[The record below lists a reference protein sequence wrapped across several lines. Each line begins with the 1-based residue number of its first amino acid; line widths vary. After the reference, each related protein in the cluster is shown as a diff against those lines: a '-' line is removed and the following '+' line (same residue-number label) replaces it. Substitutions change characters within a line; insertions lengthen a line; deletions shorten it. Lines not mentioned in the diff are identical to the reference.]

1 MEIPLLRSRFC
12 GQYSELGGYRFQ
24 LELSH
29 LHPRGDYNRYSQA
42 TSFFQASVIAHNIEE
57 AVERAKEKWII
68 DNQERRKRGDRW
80 SGTNSEN
87 GIIPKVKKSRM
98 HLEDYREVSKR
109 SYFLQ

>member
-1 MEIPLLRSRFC
+1 MNIPFSRLRFR
-12 GQYSELGGYRFQ
+12 GQYSELGDYLFQ
-24 LELSH
+24 VELSH

-57 AVERAKEKWII
+57 AVERVKERWII

-87 GIIPKVKKSRM
+87 GIIPRVKKSRM
-98 HLEDYREVSKR
+98 HLEDYREFSKI
-109 SYFLQ
+109 SDFLQ